1 MIAGLDGQF
10 ALNFLRGVLAT
21 VNPCGFVLLP
31 TYLMYFLGTEGAR
44 PGTQKASVQRA
55 LVVSSA
61 VAAGFFSVF
70 LIIGLLVQAGFSWFT
85 QHSDWLGLIIGF
97 LLIPLGLAMI
107 FGLKLSVN
115 IPKLSGFNK
124 DRRILSM
131 FLYGVSYAIASLG
144 CTIGLFI
151 PALASADHN
160 GYASAVLATVLYGVG
175 MGVTLTALTVALA
188 LARTGL
194 LKVLRKVMQHLDLA
208 AGVLM
213 VLTGAYLV
221 WYWGS
226 EVRHPGGD
234 KGAAV
239 GQVEN
244 WQTKVANWLNDVG
257 VGTLAGV
264 LVGVTVAAVLFVVI
278 RNRRASRGESDSVAA
293 SNSTPKPVDSGNNVT
308 S

>member
-1 MIAGLDGQF
+1 MIALDGQF

-31 TYLMYFLGTEGAR
+31 TYLMFFLGVEGAR
-44 PGTQKASVQRA
+44 PGTQRASIQRA
-55 LVVSSA
+55 LVVSAS

-70 LIIGLLVQAGFSWFT
+70 LVIGLLVQAGVSWFT
-85 QHSDWLGLIIGF
+85 QQADWLGLVIGIC
-97 LLIPLGLAMI
+97 LVPLGLAMV
-107 FGLKLSVN
+107 FGLRLSAN
-115 IPKLSGFNK
+115 LPKFVRVGN
-124 DRRILSM
+124 DQRIMSM

-144 CTIGLFI
+144 CTIALFV
-151 PALASADHN
+151 PALASAEYH
-160 GYASAVLATVLYGVG
+160 GYTSAVLATALYGIG

-194 LKVLRKVMQHLDLA
+194 LRLMRNAMKHMDLV

-213 VLTGAYLV
+213 VLTGVYLI

-226 EVRHPGGD
+226 EVRNPGGN

-239 GQVEN
+239 NQVED

-257 VGTLAGV
+257 VGRLAV
-264 LVGVTVAAVLFVVI
+264 LLVGITGLAVLFTVA
-278 RNRRASRGESDSVAA
+278 RLRRTRE
-293 SNSTPKPVDSGNNVT
+293 PKGDT
-308 S
+308 A

>member
-1 MIAGLDGQF
+1 MIALSGQF

-55 LVVSSA
+55 LVVSAA
-61 VAAGFFSVF
+61 VATGFFSVF
-70 LIIGLLVQAGFSWFT
+70 LVIGLLVEAGFSWFT
-85 QHSDWLGLIIGF
+85 QHSDWLGLIIGIA
-97 LLIPLGLAMI
+97 LIPLGLAMI
-107 FGLKLSVN
+107 FGLRLSVN
-115 IPKLSGFNK
+115 LPKFARTSN
-124 DRRILSM
+124 DRRMTSM

-144 CTIGLFI
+144 CTIGLFV
-151 PALASADHN
+151 PALASADRE

-194 LKVLRKVMQHLDLA
+194 LKFLRRAMQHLDLA

-213 VLTGAYLV
+213 MLTGAYLV

-234 KGAAV
+234 KGGAV
-239 GQVEN
+239 NQVEN
-244 WQTKVANWLNDVG
+244 WQTRVANWLNDVG
-257 VGTLAGV
+257 VTTLAIV
-264 LVGVTVAAVLFVVI
+264 LVGVTAAAVAFVLI
-278 RNRRASRGESDSVAA
+278 RNRRSRNQEVAG
-293 SNSTPKPVDSGNNVT
+293 T
-308 S
+308 

>member
-1 MIAGLDGQF
+1 MIALSGQF

-44 PGTQKASVQRA
+44 PGSQRASVQRA
-55 LVVSSA
+55 LVVSAA
-61 VAAGFFSVF
+61 VAAGFFTVF
-70 LIIGLLVQAGFSWFT
+70 LAIGLLVQAGFSWFT
-85 QHSDWLGLIIGF
+85 AHADWLGLIIGIV
-97 LLIPLGLAMI
+97 LIPLGLAMI
-107 FGLKLSVN
+107 FGFKLSVN
-115 IPKLSGFNK
+115 LPKLARTSN
-124 DRRILSM
+124 DRRIVSM
-131 FLYGVSYAIASLG
+131 FLYGISYAIASLG
-144 CTIGLFI
+144 CTIGLFV
-151 PALASADHN
+151 PALASAEHE

-175 MGVTLTALTVALA
+175 MGVTLTSLTVALA

-194 LKVLRKVMQHLDLA
+194 LRVMRKVMQHLDLA

-226 EVRHPGGD
+226 EVRHPGGN

-244 WQTKVANWLNDVG
+244 WQTTVANWLNEVG
-257 VGTLAGV
+257 VWPLAII
-264 LVGVTVAAVLFVVI
+264 LVGTTSLAVVFVSA
-278 RNRRASRGESDSVAA
+278 RRRRRAS
-293 SNSTPKPVDSGNNVT
+293 TM
-308 S
+308 